1 MEHHQDINANDFDSG
16 SIFIGSQSN
25 FWRFSPNN
33 GFDLTRRSHEG
44 KFIRFDTIATP
55 ITIDPQRSALLV
67 IDMQN
72 FFLHPALG
80 SHESGLAASKQLLR
94 FVIPAAR
101 DIGMQII
108 WVNWGL
114 TQDDID
120 QMPLGLQRAFQSDII
135 SRTRIDS
142 TRKKIYKGLGE
153 PLGEVELPDGK
164 RVDAGRLL
172 MCGTWNAR
180 LYDPL
185 LESYDKSQLSS
196 KPDKCF
202 HKVIFRYSLKLSNR

>member
-1 MEHHQDINANDFDSG
+1 MEHHQDIDANEFDSDNV
-16 SIFIGSQSN
+16 FIGSRSN

-44 KFIRFDTIATP
+44 KFIRFDTTTTP
-55 ITIDPQRSALLV
+55 IIIDPERSGLLV

-72 FFLHPALG
+72 FFLHPTLR
-80 SHESGLAASKQLLR
+80 SHEPGLAASKQLLH

-101 DIGMQII
+101 DMNMQVI

-114 TQDDID
+114 TQEDID
-120 QMPLGLQRAFQSDII
+120 QMPLGLQRAFRSDII
-135 SRTRIDS
+135 NTTQIDS
-142 TRKKIYKGLGE
+142 ERKKIYKGLGE
-153 PLGEVELPDGK
+153 SLGEIELPDGK
-164 RVDAGRLL
+164 CVDAGRLL
-172 MCGTWNAR
+172 MQDTWNAR

-202 HKVIFRYSLKLSNR
+202 YKVTFRHSRKLFNH